1 MGSEICPM
9 NVGFSGART
18 MRTETREARR
28 HVRHELAAC
37 AWLRFPGDNEL
48 RGFVSVDLSREGAR
62 FTSLGPVEP
71 GMRVLVHQQLGTQ
84 AGTIECKARVSWC
97 RLMDDGLYHFG
108 VRFVD
113 LCELESEQLAR
124 ALDETVRTPVLAAV

>member
-1 MGSEICPM
+1 
-9 NVGFSGART
+9 
-18 MRTETREARR
+18 MRTETKEARR
-28 HVRHELAAC
+28 HVRHELAAR

-62 FTSLGPVEP
+62 CTSLGPVEP

-108 VRFVD
+108 ARFVD
-113 LCELESEQLAR
+113 LWELEVEQLVR
-124 ALDETVRTPVLAAV
+124 ALDKTARTPALAAV